1 MSTNVTS
8 FSGIYSGHPRNA
20 QTKDLFVFLPDM
32 FKSFQTRTCD
42 L

>member
-20 QTKDLFVFLPDM
+20 QTKDLFVFLPD
-32 FKSFQTRTCD
+32 KSFQSRTSN